1 MNMAVSGRGQQGL
14 IGVVK
19 QQPPTQP
26 SVLVLAPP
34 QPNWQANVPTM
45 QVRKRHF
52 WAVFILKRTFCQDRL
67 GTNIGKTQKKWRFLA
82 ATVMCACVDNELG
95 LTTAG
100 STTSTRMW

>member
-26 SVLVLAPP
+26 IVLVLAPP

-45 QVRKRHF
+45 QVRKRQSLFGRFYTKTDILPRQARDKHRKNSKKVAF
-52 WAVFILKRTFCQDRL
+52 SCSDGDVCLCAV
-67 GTNIGKTQKKWRFLA
+67 
-82 ATVMCACVDNELG
+82 
-95 LTTAG
+95 
-100 STTSTRMW
+100 